1 MAKIGLVAAGAAA
14 VAALA
19 AGVYFL
25 SQDEKAS
32 VVVKFDPAVHDKKF
46 LLEVLEELKIEYAS
60 LYLHWHNMLV
70 KMRKEKGEV
79 NNNILDQIKMKL
91 EQLTNEIDGEVMEK
105 FGISQALFEEVQTK
119 FEDDKASKDIL
130 KNIASNYEKLFQ
142 FERPNF
148 EFDYPEEFTREN
160 YTQFLTVVY
169 KKFRYEVYN
178 KLQELTSG
186 SPATDEQMKKA
197 IETSNL
203 TGIKEDVYTALGYP
217 TIGDE
222 KISRTIMKTYLNHI
236 VEPTWHQAI
245 LDTQKAHKEKL
256 FKLAEGGKWEDAI
269 LIDPLQD
276 YLQELEKIKEAA
288 KSKTAEE
295 KKKEAEDRKIE
306 DEEAAKAPTGPGFN
320 FIDEDAQK
328 KFAEEYLAK
337 MSGKAEEPKTE
348 EIVEEPKTEE
358 VEETKVEEVV
368 QEEDEAVP
376 EEPDNKPVRSAAP
389 VQEDVEEAVQE
400 EKPVEEEA
408 QEEKPVEEAVEEPVK
423 EESIEDPV
431 EESKPEEES
440 EEKPVEEELK
450 KEKSVDA
457 EPIIEDETD
466 KKD

>member
-1 MAKIGLVAAGAAA
+1 MAKAGLIAAGAAA

-25 SQDEKAS
+25 SQDGKET
-32 VVVKFDPAVHDKKF
+32 VVVKYDPAIHDKKY

-79 NNNILDQIKMKL
+79 NNNILEQIKLKL

-105 FGISQALFEEVQTK
+105 YKISMTLFEEVQSK
-119 FEDDKASKDIL
+119 FQDDKDV
-130 KNIASNYEKLFQ
+130 KNILNNISSNYERLFR

-148 EFDYPEEFTREN
+148 EFEYPEEFTREN
-160 YTQFLTVVY
+160 YTNFLKVVY
-169 KKFRYEVYN
+169 KKFRYEVYL
-178 KLQELTSG
+178 KLQELTNG

-203 TGIKEDVYTALGYP
+203 TGIKEEVYTALGYP
-217 TIGDE
+217 TVGDE

-256 FKLAEGGKWEDAI
+256 FKLAEGGKWEDAV
-269 LIDPLQD
+269 LIDPLQE
-276 YLQELEKIKEAA
+276 YLAELEKIKEAA
-288 KSKTAEE
+288 KQQTEEE
-295 KKKEAEDRKIE
+295 KAKEAEDRKKE

-337 MSGKAEEPKTE
+337 MSGKTE
-348 EIVEEPKTEE
+348 SKTEE
-358 VEETKVEEVV
+358 VKDDEQTEEKVEEVV

-376 EEPDNKPVRSAAP
+376 EEPDNKPVRAAAP
-389 VQEDVEEAVQE
+389 PA
-400 EKPVEEEA
+400 EEEA
-408 QEEKPVEEAVEEPVK
+408 EEEKPVEEAAEEEKPAEEPKEEEAVEEPK
-423 EESIEDPV
+423 EEEPV
-431 EESKPEEES
+431 EEEASKEEEKPEEEAS
-440 EEKPVEEELK
+440 
-450 KEKSVDA
+450 KSDDA
-457 EPIIEDETD
+457 EPVIEDETE
-466 KKD
+466 KKN